1 MTSVMQL
8 ETWLTFFVACWAIS
22 VSPGAGAVASMTS
35 GLRNGFPYGAWT
47 AMGQQA
53 GLMLQLVV
61 VAVGLGAVLAT
72 STLAFEIV
80 RWFGVAYLLWL
91 GIQQWRLAATHDTV
105 TTDPDVAQSRRAMI
119 GRGFLVNASN
129 PKATIFILAVV
140 PQFLEPARPLA
151 AQYGIL
157 AATMVGV
164 DIVVMSTYTLL
175 AARLLAFWRDPRHLR
190 NVHRGFGVLFIGAAA
205 LLATFRRGG

>member
-1 MTSVMQL
+1 
-8 ETWLTFFVACWAIS
+8 
-22 VSPGAGAVASMTS
+22 MTS

-47 AMGQQA
+47 AIGQQL

-72 STLAFEIV
+72 STLAFELV

-91 GIQQWRLAATHDTV
+91 GVQQWRLADTHAWV
-105 TTDPDVAQSRRAMI
+105 ATDPEVAQSRGAMV

-129 PKATIFILAVV
+129 PKATVFMLAVL
-140 PQFLEPARPLA
+140 PQFLDPTRPLA

-157 AATMVGV
+157 AATMVAV
-164 DIVVMSTYTLL
+164 DIVVMGTYTLL
-175 AARLLAFWRDPRHLR
+175 SARLLAFWRDPRHLR
-190 NVHRGFGVLFIGAAA
+190 NVHRAFGVLFVGAAV